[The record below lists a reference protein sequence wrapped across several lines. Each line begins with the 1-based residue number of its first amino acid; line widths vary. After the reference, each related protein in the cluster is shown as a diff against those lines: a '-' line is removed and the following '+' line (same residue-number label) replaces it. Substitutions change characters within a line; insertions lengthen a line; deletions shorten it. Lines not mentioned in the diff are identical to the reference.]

1 MIGFGQN
8 WIKEYYFAGA
18 PDGDWDDTPISVQH
32 TSDNGFMIFSA
43 YLIKT
48 NIYGDTIWTK
58 DIGHPED
65 GGDMVSVIMEVLL
78 GKTIE
83 CLAHSISYARIG
95 IMLLVH
101 AALLLT
107 VNQAFESLGGLSSPM
122 AMVLIIGDR

>member
-1 MIGFGQN
+1 
-8 WIKEYYFAGA
+8 
-18 PDGDWDDTPISVQH
+18 
-32 TSDNGFMIFSA
+32 
-43 YLIKT
+43 
-48 NIYGDTIWTK
+48 
-58 DIGHPED
+58 
-65 GGDMVSVIMEVLL
+65 MVSVIMEVLL

-122 AMVLIIGDR
+122 AMVLIIGGQIGIMMFCKILKTSTSREEIIRNHLWFNSIAIL